1 MFLYPPRSL
10 QGPGCGSN
18 MIREVDPRLIW
29 HFQWMTLTP
38 SDNGYSSHTA
48 PLDNVHH
55 HQVIAAA
62 CTRRRFVTV
71 AQHLCHLT
79 PLSPNAS
86 ITQCL
91 HHPMPPSPNAS
102 ITQCLHHPM
111 PLHHA
116 RKSLF
121 LSLHHSPSLSLHH

>member
-10 QGPGCGSN
+10 RGPGCGSN

-29 HFQWMTLTP
+29 HFQWMTPTP

-62 CTRRRFVTV
+62 CTRHRFVTV
-71 AQHLCHLT
+71 AQHLCHLM

-91 HHPMPPSPNAS
+91 CTMLVSPFSSASTILPLCHCITNFHPFVSMLLSPNNS
-102 ITQCLHHPM
+102 FCY
-111 PLHHA
+111 
-116 RKSLF
+116 SV
-121 LSLHHSPSLSLHH
+121 